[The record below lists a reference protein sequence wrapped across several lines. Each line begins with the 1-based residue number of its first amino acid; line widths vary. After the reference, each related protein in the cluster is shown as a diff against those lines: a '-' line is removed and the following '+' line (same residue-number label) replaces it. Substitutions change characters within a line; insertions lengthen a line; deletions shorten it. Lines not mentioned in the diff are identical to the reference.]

1 MTIQEIP
8 IAEVLLLRQKVLWP
22 DKDLEFVKTPKD
34 AQGIHFGVF
43 LDEQWVSCISL
54 FEEEKHRAEFRKFAT
69 LQTYQGKGYGS
80 QLLRYS
86 FQYLQQQN
94 YKAVYCSARYEK
106 QGFYEK
112 FGMLVKGERYLKN
125 GLNYIQMETNWL

>member
-1 MTIQEIP
+1 
-8 IAEVLLLRQKVLWP
+8 
-22 DKDLEFVKTPKD
+22 
-34 AQGIHFGVF
+34 
-43 LDEQWVSCISL
+43 
-54 FEEEKHRAEFRKFAT
+54 

-80 QLLRYS
+80 QLLRHS

-106 QGFYEK
+106 QAFYEK
-112 FGMLVKGERYLKN
+112 FGMLAKGERYLKN